1 MFNVAR
7 GDLLLR
13 ILVTALCLAVWRP
26 LALVPVPGIDLHGA
40 APSEAVS
47 VVALGLDPYA
57 VALTLIVLVRVMSST
72 FNAII
77 RGGSIARYWRW
88 EMLFI
93 AAVAALGARA
103 HIQGWQ
109 TTSPPLLPGHMDTVA
124 WLGWVLALTGGA
136 LTLYGLGH
144 VINFRGIGFTGY
156 TTGPLLIYVLDI
168 LVRRGS
174 DFARAVAR
182 HVPGMG
188 PGHYLRYLLGV
199 ALAIGLVALTVAVGR
214 AVRKIPVRAGRSG
227 HQGGAEQRSL
237 PFRLLASGTVV
248 PVILANGLVYS
259 PAALAD
265 VLASSPTAAVRH
277 AVAVIDA
284 DWRPDGPLVAVDT
297 TYLAI
302 HAALIVAVVIFVA
315 WFRVD
320 PYSIARELQ
329 KFGGTVQ
336 RCIQVPPPAST
347 WAACLPGCPSL
358 AASTSRSRWW

>member
-1 MFNVAR
+1 
-7 GDLLLR
+7 
-13 ILVTALCLAVWRP
+13 
-26 LALVPVPGIDLHGA
+26 
-40 APSEAVS
+40 
-47 VVALGLDPYA
+47 
-57 VALTLIVLVRVMSST
+57 
-72 FNAII
+72 
-77 RGGSIARYWRW
+77 
-88 EMLFI
+88 
-93 AAVAALGARA
+93 
-103 HIQGWQ
+103 
-109 TTSPPLLPGHMDTVA
+109 
-124 WLGWVLALTGGA
+124 
-136 LTLYGLGH
+136 
-144 VINFRGIGFTGY
+144 
-156 TTGPLLIYVLDI
+156 
-168 LVRRGS
+168 
-174 DFARAVAR
+174 
-182 HVPGMG
+182 
-188 PGHYLRYLLGV
+188 V

-329 KFGGTVQ
+329 KFGATVPA
-336 RCIQVPPPAST
+336 VHPGAST
-347 WAACLPGCPSL
+347 GQYLGRVLTRLSFVGGVYLAFAVVVMPVL
-358 AASTSRSRWW
+358 AAWVTGIPRREAYFDGFAIVLAAGIGVGMLRGLQEARRTAAT